1 MAFCNSCGATLNE
14 GQQFCNKCGAAVT
27 GAPAPV
33 MSAPTPGPTPSTAPS
48 TSSSS
53 ALKIILIIVAVVVV
67 LGILGIAT
75 IGFIGYRVAKH
86 ARVQQNGDNVKI
98 ETPFGKVETNQDPA
112 EAAKNL
118 GIDLYPG
125 AQTKRGGTS
134 SVSFGPYHTAT
145 AIFTSTDDADK
156 VCDFYKSKFPG
167 AMVTSSDKNRCTIV
181 SNDSKNMI
189 TINVEPEGDGSQFQI
204 TNVSKGNK

>member
-14 GQQFCNKCGAAVT
+14 GTKFCNKCGAAVA

-33 MSAPTPGPTPSTAPS
+33 MSAPAPAPPASTAPS
-48 TSSSS
+48 TGSSS
-53 ALKIILIIVAVVVV
+53 ALKIILIIVGVIVLIAILGMVTCGVVVHRFV
-67 LGILGIAT
+67 
-75 IGFIGYRVAKH
+75 KH
-86 ARVQQNGDNVKI
+86 ARVHQDGDNVKV
-98 ETPFGKVETNQDPA
+98 ETPFGNVETTQDPA

-134 SVSFGPYHTAT
+134 SVSFGSYHTVT
-145 AIFTSTDDADK
+145 AIFTSSDSVDK
-156 VCDFYKSKFPG
+156 VCDFYKSKFPS
-167 AMVTSSDKNRCTIV
+167 AMVTSSDQNRCTIV
-181 SNDSKNMI
+181 SNDSKNMV
-189 TINVEPEGDGSQFQI
+189 TINVEPEGDGSKFQI

>member
-14 GQQFCNKCGAAVT
+14 GTKFCNKCGAAVS

-33 MSAPTPGPTPSTAPS
+33 MSAPAAGPTPSTAPS
-48 TSSSS
+48 QSSSS
-53 ALKIILIIVAVVVV
+53 ALKIILIVVAVIVV
-67 LGILGIAT
+67 LGILGVAS
-75 IGFIGYRVAKH
+75 IGFIGYRIAKH
-86 ARVQQNGDNVKI
+86 SRVQQNGDNVKV
-98 ETPFGKVETNQDPA
+98 ETPFGNVETTQDPA

-134 SVSFGPYHTAT
+134 SVSFGSYHTVT
-145 AIFTSTDDADK
+145 ALFTSTDNANK

-167 AMVTSSDKNRCTIV
+167 AMVTSSDQNRCTIV
-181 SNDSKNMI
+181 SNDSKNMV
-189 TINVEPEGDGSQFQI
+189 TINVEPDGDGSKFQI
-204 TNVSKGNK
+204 TNVSKGSK

>member
-14 GQQFCNKCGAAVT
+14 GQKFCNKCGVAVT

-33 MSAPTPGPTPSTAPS
+33 MSAPTAGPVPTTAPS
-48 TSSSS
+48 TGSSS
-53 ALKIILIIVAVVVV
+53 ALKIILIIIAVIVLIALLGMVTCGVV
-67 LGILGIAT
+67 IHR
-75 IGFIGYRVAKH
+75 FAKH
-86 ARVQQNGDNVKI
+86 ARVQQNGDNVKV
-98 ETPFGKVETNQDPA
+98 ETPFGNVETNQDPA

-118 GIDLYPG
+118 SIDLYPG

-145 AIFTSTDDADK
+145 AIFTSTDNADK
-156 VCDFYKSKFPG
+156 VCDFYKSKFPS
-167 AMVTSSDKNRCTIV
+167 AMVTSSDRNRCTIV

-189 TINVEPEGDGSQFQI
+189 TINVEAEGDGSQFQI